1 MKHLKVKKKSASRYQ
16 NRPGHPGRR
25 AKWNSK
31 DVLSSRG
38 KIMVAC
44 LFNEFSINVKGWY
57 QVGIQTKLQSRWN
70 IPGKLNMQNMFLS
83 ILKKLG

>member
-1 MKHLKVKKKSASRYQ
+1 
-16 NRPGHPGRR
+16 
-25 AKWNSK
+25 
-31 DVLSSRG
+31 
-38 KIMVAC
+38 MVAC